1 LDQGSVSKGQLLV
14 GEPGDWGLA
23 KAIAARCRPIRHSVP
38 LLLATEIDPGGDIAD
53 RRSRA
58 RYAIGLPVRVHVDG
72 SDRSMLAELSDV
84 SATGCFLRGVELA
97 LATGP
102 GDRIAFGFVLPS
114 LEVGL
119 VRGRVVRRTPG
130 DGLGVAID
138 HANTAFDE
146 LLGTLAQNGRMQ
158 V

>member
-1 LDQGSVSKGQLLV
+1 MHHPQS
-14 GEPGDWGLA
+14 
-23 KAIAARCRPIRHSVP
+23 ARD
-38 LLLATEIDPGGDIAD
+38 LEEGAD

-58 RYAIGLPVRVHVDG
+58 RYAIGLPVRVQVEG
-72 SDRSMLAELSDV
+72 MDRSMLAELSDV

-97 LATGP
+97 HWTGP
-102 GDRIAFGFVLPS
+102 GDHVAFGFVLPS

-130 DGLGVAID
+130 DGLGVMITQ
-138 HANTAFDE
+138 ANSPFDE
-146 LLGTLAQNGRMQ
+146 LLGSLAQSGKIQ